1 MLAARLRAVQQEI
14 RRDLLPAASD
24 AVGVR
29 CEGLPAG
36 GARHGGKN
44 GPAPAQRRAAKR
56 NGLRRVLVGLAAM
69 AVSFAAGAYRFN
81 DGTTMHCFAA
91 GEPVME
97 YDAPPTHPLVAANH
111 AGLVERNG
119 SAYRIAWNAAMLRS
133 LPAEVHDF
141 IFFHECAHASVPT
154 QDELLANCVGL
165 KTMRAVGRAGF
176 AVETR
181 LSAFYGPG
189 SAYWRQTLACANGSD
204 NPATPP
210 VPH

>member
-1 MLAARLRAVQQEI
+1 MSAARLRAVQREI
-14 RRDLLPAASD
+14 RPDVPPAAPD
-24 AVGVR
+24 AVGAPGK
-29 CEGLPAG
+29 GLPAG
-36 GARHGGKN
+36 GPRQGGKN
-44 GPAPAQRRAAKR
+44 GPAPALRRAAMC
-56 NGLRRVLVGLAAM
+56 NLRRALVGVAAM
-69 AVSFAAGAYRFN
+69 VVSRAAGAFLFS

-97 YDAPPTHPLVAANH
+97 YDAPPTHPLVVANH

-119 SAYRIAWNAAMLRS
+119 SGYRIAWNAAILRS
-133 LPAEVHDF
+133 LPPEMHDF

-154 QDELLANCVGL
+154 QDEVLANCVGL

-181 LSAFYGPG
+181 LGAFYGPG
-189 SAYWRQTLACANGSD
+189 NAYWRDTLACTNGSG
-204 NPATPP
+204 NPVTPP

>member
-1 MLAARLRAVQQEI
+1 MSAARLRAVQQES
-14 RRDLLPAASD
+14 RRDLSPAASD
-24 AVGVR
+24 AAGAR

-36 GARHGGKN
+36 GPRRGGKN
-44 GPAPAQRRAAKR
+44 GPAPALR
-56 NGLRRVLVGLAAM
+56 NVLRGVLVGLPAM
-69 AVSFAAGAYRFN
+69 AVSCAAGAFLFS

-97 YDAPPTHPLVAANH
+97 YDAPPTHPLVVANH

-119 SAYRIAWNAAMLRS
+119 SGYRIAWNAASLRN
-133 LPAEVHDF
+133 LPTEVHDF

-154 QDELLANCVGL
+154 QDEVLANCVGL

-176 AVETR
+176 AVEAR

-189 SAYWRQTLACANGSD
+189 STYWRQTLACANGSD
-204 NPATPP
+204 NPAPP